1 MIVQMLLPPKY
12 EDVIAMP
19 APAAAAAAASA
30 GDEPPEYTEH

>member
-19 APAAAAAAASA
+19 APAAAAAASA